1 MSAEIS
7 TIFVNGI
14 RTFPKNDNSPE
25 WVVGNGVIVPRELL
39 DFLKSSEAVENMT
52 EYKGQKQLPITMI
65 KNRNGSIGFR
75 INNYKP
81 QASDVKMQH
90 DQEDDSDLP
99 F

>member
-81 QASDVKMQH
+81 KSEVEVQGN
-90 DQEDDSDLP
+90 QEDDSDLP

>member
-39 DFLKSSEAVENMT
+39 DFLKSAEAVENMT

-81 QASDVKMQH
+81 KAEVEVQGN
-90 DQEDDSDLP
+90 QEDDSDLP

>member
-25 WVVGNGVIVPRELL
+25 WVIGNGVIVPRELL
-39 DFLKSSEAVENMT
+39 EFLKSTEAVENMT

-81 QASDVKMQH
+81 KAEVQVQGN
-90 DQEDDSDLP
+90 QEDDSDLP

>member
-39 DFLKSSEAVENMT
+39 EFLKSTEAVENMT

-81 QASDVKMQH
+81 KAEVQVQGN
-90 DQEDDSDLP
+90 QEDDSDLP